1 MRKRTHRIW
10 AHLSDHE
17 YESFHSRIKKSGYSQ
32 EAYLR
37 ALIKGY
43 VPRELPPAEYHA
55 MMSELRIIA
64 NFMRQIAAR
73 ANATSYIHAEEYD
86 KNLQALLDVILQ
98 IQAAVVLPERIDISL
113 N

>member
-17 YESFHSRIKKSGYSQ
+17 YESFRARINKSGYSQ

-37 ALIKGY
+37 ALIKGH

-55 MMSELRIIA
+55 MMNELHIIA
-64 NFMRQIAAR
+64 SFMRQISAR
-73 ANATSYIHAEEYD
+73 ANATGYIHAEEYE
-86 KNLQALLDVILQ
+86 KSLKALLGAILQ
-98 IQAAVVLPERIDISL
+98 IQAAVVLPERIDIV
-113 N
+113 

>member
-17 YESFHSRIKKSGYSQ
+17 YESFRARIKKTGYSQ

-64 NFMRQIAAR
+64 NFIRQIDAR
-73 ANATSYIHAEEYD
+73 ANATGYIHAEEYE
-86 KNLQALLDVILQ
+86 KNLKALLDAILQ
-98 IQAAVVLPERIDISL
+98 IQAAVVLPVKIDV
-113 N
+113 

>member
-17 YESFHSRIKKSGYSQ
+17 YESFRASIKKSGYSQ

-43 VPRELPPAEYHA
+43 APRELPAAEYHA

-64 NFMRQIAAR
+64 NFIRQIAAR
-73 ANATSYIHAEEYD
+73 ANATGYIHAEEYE
-86 KNLQALLDVILQ
+86 KNLKALLDAILQ
-98 IQAAVVLPERIDISL
+98 IQAAVVLPVKIDV
-113 N
+113 